1 MKVNDSMDNLEIK
14 EQRNFLAEL
23 LGIQPFSSG
32 SVSSFDFNFPVTS
45 NPINVEQ
52 LIKSEIKK
60 QLTPIKETQN
70 ALVDQ
75 FAEISLGQEVIK
87 DEINNLRKIYSENYQ
102 LKKKLNN
109 INSVL
114 SFEKFETD
122 WNGNGAAPFSRN
134 VIQRVLNFINSPNL
148 KFQPNVFP
156 TGRQSIQFEY
166 EKPNG
171 NYLEIEIFDDKYS
184 AYSEI
189 ASKITEYESIS
200 FNETIKLIDEFYS
213 RI

>member
-1 MKVNDSMDNLEIK
+1 MENLEIK
-14 EQRNFLAEL
+14 NQRNYIAEL
-23 LGIQPFSSG
+23 LGIQQYSSG

-45 NPINVEQ
+45 IPINVEQ

-60 QLTPIKETQN
+60 QLAPIKETQD

-75 FAEISLGQEVIK
+75 FAEISLEHDAIK

-109 INSVL
+109 INTVL
-114 SFEKFETD
+114 SFKKFEAN
-122 WNGNGAAPFSRN
+122 WNANGAEPFSEEI
-134 VIQRVLNFINSPNL
+134 IQKVFDFINSPNL
-148 KFQPNVFP
+148 KFQPNIFP

-166 EKPNG
+166 EKSNG
-171 NYLEIEIFDDKYS
+171 NYLEIEIFEDKYS

-189 ASKITEYESIS
+189 DNKETEYESIS
-200 FNETIKLIDEFYS
+200 INETIKLIDEFYS

>member
-1 MKVNDSMDNLEIK
+1 MENLEIK
-14 EQRNFLAEL
+14 EQRSFLAEL
-23 LGIQPFSSG
+23 LGIQQYTSG

-45 NPINVEQ
+45 IPINVEQ

-60 QLTPIKETQN
+60 QFLPIKETQN

-75 FAEISLGQEVIK
+75 FAEISLEQEVIK

-109 INSVL
+109 INALL
-114 SFEKFETD
+114 SFKKFETD
-122 WNGNGAAPFSRN
+122 WNGYGAEPFSEEI
-134 VIQRVLNFINSPNL
+134 IQKAIYIINSPNL

-166 EKPNG
+166 EKSNG
-171 NYLEIEIFDDKYS
+171 DYLEIEIFDNRYS
-184 AYSEI
+184 VYSEFD
-189 ASKITEYESIS
+189 SKKTEYESIS
-200 FNETIKLIDEFYS
+200 FTEALKLIDEFYS

>member
-1 MKVNDSMDNLEIK
+1 MENLQTK
-14 EQRNFLAEL
+14 NHQDYLAEL
-23 LGIQPFSSG
+23 FVVQQHSSG
-32 SVSSFDFNFPVTS
+32 SVSSFYSNFPTTCI
-45 NPINVEQ
+45 PISVEQ

-60 QLTPIKETQN
+60 QLASIKEMQD
-70 ALVDQ
+70 ALIEQ
-75 FAEISLGQEVIK
+75 AAELSLEHEAIK

-109 INSVL
+109 INTIL
-114 SFEKFETD
+114 SFKKFGNN
-122 WNGNGAAPFSRN
+122 WNGNGAEPFSEN
-134 VIQRVLNFINSPNL
+134 LIQKALDFINSANL

-156 TGRQSIQFEY
+156 TGRQSIQLEY

-171 NYLEIEIFDDKYS
+171 NYLEIEIFENKYS

-189 ASKITEYESIS
+189 NDKETEYESLSI
-200 FNETIKLIDEFYS
+200 NEIMKLIDEFYS